1 MVTHN
6 IIMIYVMN
14 IYFLV
19 QYKIEILI
27 HVIIFQLHK
36 IIIKLFSVI
45 ILCIILIIYITAVY
59 FKILFL
65 IFRK

>member
-1 MVTHN
+1 MVTQN

-45 ILCIILIIYITAVY
+45 ILCIILIIYT
-59 FKILFL
+59 
-65 IFRK
+65 